1 MNIVIYIEE
10 NVAAQDFAVPYELLY
25 GSRDCA
31 VQVVARRAGRVK
43 TLSGLIVEVPYGID
57 QIEQADVLWVCGAA
71 NREIAL
77 DDHLKRWV
85 VKLAAGA
92 SYTVGTGTGALILA
106 LTGLLDNCQCT
117 FAQRYLK
124 KFKKSS
130 LQYVAKPI
138 VEDGNIFTAAL
149 SAQTLALT
157 LRLME
162 RLYDRDYLEP
172 LMQRYHF
179 GQTPAPQYHADTLDK
194 AVQKQWLKLEK
205 SYKKALDNYV
215 KGFKKQA
222 SSKAERCVYYMFD
235 GMRAIDLIAAD
246 QLISHLP
253 YQRSFIADQKGAV
266 DIAGGGF
273 KVHAEDAIQ
282 NHRQAH
288 LLVIPGGTRIR
299 AKMESSYVTHWLT
312 SICQNSYRVLTV
324 AEGEQLIGITGV
336 LKNVDLAV
344 LDSLALGEG
353 KYVMT
358 HSFFEAG
365 EALKKIARD
374 DFKFD
379 VTSYQHY
386 FGYGDCDVFT
396 LARP

>member
-1 MNIVIYIEE
+1 MNIVIYIED
-10 NVAAQDFAVPYELLY
+10 NVAAQDFALPYELLY
-25 GSRDCA
+25 GPQDCN
-31 VQVVARRAGRVK
+31 VQIVARRAGRLK
-43 TLSGLIVEVPYGID
+43 TLSGLVVEVLHGID
-57 QIEQADVLWVCGAA
+57 QIEQADVLWVCGAVD
-71 NREIAL
+71 RDIAL
-77 DDHLKRWV
+77 DDPLKQWL
-85 VKLAAGA
+85 VKLATTA
-92 SYTVGTGTGALILA
+92 SYIIGAGSGALILA
-106 LTGLLDNCQCT
+106 SAGLLDNYQCT
-117 FAQRYLK
+117 FAQRHLK
-124 KFKKSS
+124 KFKKSP

-138 VEDGNIFTAAL
+138 VEDGNRLTAAL

-157 LRLME
+157 LRLIE
-162 RLYDRDYLEP
+162 RLYNRDYLES
-172 LMQRYHF
+172 LMQRYRF
-179 GQTPAPQYHADTLDK
+179 GQCPAPQYSADTLDK

-205 SYKKALDNYV
+205 GYKKALDHYR

-273 KVHAEDAIQ
+273 KLYAEEAIQ
-282 NHRQAH
+282 THRQAR
-288 LLVIPGGTRIR
+288 LLVIPGGASIR
-299 AKMESSYVTHWLT
+299 AKMESSYATHWLT
-312 SICQNSYRVLTV
+312 NICQNSYRVLTV
-324 AEGEQLIGITGV
+324 EEGEQLIGITGV
-336 LKNVDLAV
+336 LKDVDLEV
-344 LDSLALGEG
+344 LDNLSLGEG
-353 KYVMT
+353 KYVMA

-386 FGYGDCDVFT
+386 FGYGDCDGFT
-396 LARP
+396 LAGS